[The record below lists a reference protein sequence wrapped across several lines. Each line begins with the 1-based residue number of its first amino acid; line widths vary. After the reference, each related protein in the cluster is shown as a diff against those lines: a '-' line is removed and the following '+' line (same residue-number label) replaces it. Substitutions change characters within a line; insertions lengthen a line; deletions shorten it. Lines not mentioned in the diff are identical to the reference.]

1 MMDLN
6 VFLQDIV
13 NTLIEINGLQAIVL
27 GGSWASNT
35 QRPDSDIDLGLYYN
49 ESTPL
54 DINQVRKIANELND
68 LPDPEVTELGGW
80 GTWVNGGAWLTIKGQ
95 RVDFLYRNID
105 FVSMIIDEC
114 DRGEKQF
121 DYLQQP
127 PYGFYSYIYCAETQQ
142 CKILYDPQR
151 AIANLKS
158 KVSSFSVL
166 LKSNIINGFLWHAE
180 FSLEVAKKSANT
192 GDVYCFAG
200 CLTRIASS
208 LVQVLYALNETYF
221 IGDKR
226 LKRDV
231 EQFSLKPQ
239 DFVMRLDRI
248 LGDIGCDSK
257 KIAETLLN
265 THILLTEVIELCRDQ
280 YTPKFD
286 LHALSPKSLE

>member
-1 MMDLN
+1 MDLN
-6 VFLQDIV
+6 TFLRDIV
-13 NTLIEINGLQAIVL
+13 DPLIEVDGLQAIVL

-35 QRPDSDIDLGLYYN
+35 QRPDSDVDLGLYYS
-49 ESTPL
+49 EGAPL
-54 DINQVRKIANELND
+54 DIHDVRKIANKLND
-68 LPDPEVTELGGW
+68 FPDPEVTELGGW

-105 FVSMIIDEC
+105 FVSTTIDEC
-114 DRGEKQF
+114 NRGETRF

-127 PYGFYSYIYCAETQQ
+127 PYGFYSYFYCAETQI

-151 AIANLKS
+151 AIAGLKS
-158 KVSSFSVL
+158 KISGYSAL
-166 LKSNIINGFLWHAE
+166 LKSSIINGFLWHAE

-192 GDVYCFAG
+192 GDVYCVAG

-208 LVQVLYALNETYF
+208 LVQVLYALNEKYF
-221 IGDKR
+221 INDKR
-226 LKRDV
+226 LYKDV

-239 DFVMRLDRI
+239 DFVLRLDRI

-257 KIAETLLN
+257 KLAETLLN
-265 THILLTEVIELCRDQ
+265 TQTLLSEVIELCTGQ

-286 LHALSPKSLE
+286 LHALSPKSL